1 MFVNSISKIIKENS
15 DIKKGKL
22 NILFDIELNCFK
34 TNLKEL
40 QIKNDHYKK
49 IIDRLNSEISQLENN
64 LKFFSKSSKNSP
76 LLKEVIEKS
85 NKLTDKLFLNT
96 ERLNK
101 IKLVKKRITISIEET
116 SKEKNSIG

>member
-1 MFVNSISKIIKENS
+1 MLKSIN
-15 DIKKGKL
+15 
-22 NILFDIELNCFK
+22 
-34 TNLKEL
+34 
-40 QIKNDHYKK
+40 
-49 IIDRLNSEISQLENN
+49 
-64 LKFFSKSSKNSP
+64 KFFSKSSKNSP